1 MCVGIPMQ
9 ILSVEGI
16 AAQAQE
22 SRDKPV
28 EIIDL
33 SLTGPLEPGTWVLSF
48 LGAAREVI
56 TADEAQKISNALN
69 GLRSLM
75 EGGDLGTAFADL
87 EARTPSLPP
96 HLQAAAAQGK
106 TVG

>member
-16 AAQAQE
+16 AAQARE
-22 SRDKPV
+22 SAHRPV

-33 SLTGPLEPGTWVLSF
+33 SLTGPLEPGAWVLSF

-56 TADEAQKISNALN
+56 SAEEAGNISNALD

-75 EGGDLGTAFADL
+75 EGGDLGNAFADL